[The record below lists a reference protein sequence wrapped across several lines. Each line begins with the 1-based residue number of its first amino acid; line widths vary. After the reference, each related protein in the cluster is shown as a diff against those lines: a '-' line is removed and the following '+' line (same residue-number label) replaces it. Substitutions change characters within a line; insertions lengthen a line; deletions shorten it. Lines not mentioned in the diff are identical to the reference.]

1 MVALLIEET
10 KNQTELQDQSK
21 SNFSFWREA
30 KTRVPGEKTSQSLVA
45 RDLTN
50 STLVR
55 RRGRS
60 RTQATMVEGEC
71 S

>member
-10 KNQTELQDQSK
+10 TNQTELQYQSK
-21 SNFSFWREA
+21 SNFSFWWEG
-30 KTRVPGEKTSQSLVA
+30 KTRVPGEKNLPEPSIE
-45 RDLTN
+45 LTN